1 MTGAMSRRKGKSG
14 ELEASKELTRL
25 LGVQCRRG
33 VQYQGGPDSP
43 DVCGISGLHFE
54 VKRTEKFNAYAA
66 LEQAKSDAPEGSV
79 PVVLHRRNGRKW
91 LLIAELDDV
100 PELSSK
106 LYLIQASES
115 EATDKTL

>member
-1 MTGAMSRRKGKSG
+1 MGMMSKRKGAAG
-14 ELEASKELTRL
+14 EREAVAELNRL
-25 LGVQCRRG
+25 FGVACHRG
-33 VQYQGGPDSP
+33 RQYHGGPDSP
-43 DVCGISGLHFE
+43 DIMGFPGVQIE
-54 VKRTEKFNAYAA
+54 VKRSETFNAYAA
-66 LEQAKSDAPEGSV
+66 MEQAKADAPEGAI

-115 EATDKTL
+115 ESTDKTL